1 MQSNLDYLL
10 EDSAADG
17 HIAGEGALLVNV
29 LTLDGGLRGLE
40 AYKKEKATNAPQL
53 ALPVNQRAFGGAIR
67 NDEWAETYRGQFFC
81 RI

>member
-1 MQSNLDYLL
+1 MVKHCRLGHASKHTSLDYLL

-40 AYKKEKATNAPQL
+40 AYKKAKATNAPQL
-53 ALPVNQRAFGGAIR
+53 APSQVESNLRP
-67 NDEWAETYRGQFFC
+67 DQFQT
-81 RI
+81 RLW